1 MNLEEVLNPL
11 KKSQS
16 STTFIFSYLLF
27 NRILTK
33 SEKYW
38 NFLVFEFNSVEITEL
53 SEFVSERMWEREQG
67 VLKSNKAE
75 HYEIKKELFK

>member
-1 MNLEEVLNPL
+1 M
-11 KKSQS
+11 
-16 STTFIFSYLLF
+16 
-27 NRILTK
+27 
-33 SEKYW
+33 
-38 NFLVFEFNSVEITEL
+38 VFEFNSVEITEL